1 MITLYTKDY
10 CPYCIRAKS
19 LLTSLGAIYEEVDIS
34 NNPELF
40 MQIYQKSHMRTVP
53 QIFVD
58 DECLGGY
65 NEIAEMHQKGELV
78 PRIKDSILS

>member
-10 CPYCIRAKS
+10 CPYCIKAKS
-19 LLTSLGAIYEEVDIS
+19 LLNSLGAIYEEVDIS
-34 NNPELF
+34 SNPELF

-58 DECLGGY
+58 DVCLGGY
-65 NEIAEMHQKGELV
+65 DDIAELHSNGELV
-78 PRIKDSILS
+78 PKLAESIHS